1 MTARPVNVDT
11 QFVSFSGM
19 DGAGK
24 STQIEALRAQIER
37 DGLRVLLIRFWD
49 DVAPLTKFRELT
61 GHALFKGDKGVGTPS
76 APVNRRDK
84 NVRSSPMTVV
94 RLFLYGIDACS
105 LRAAVKRAL
114 RSNADLVIFDRY
126 IYDELANLPLANIAI
141 RAYVWLIMKVVPRPD
156 ISYLLDADP
165 VNARERKP
173 EYPLEFL
180 HANRCSYQTLVE
192 LIGGITIIDAMPIR
206 EVEQSILSCARQR
219 LSFRDGRQI
228 IGVGHLLD
236 EEAKSPSAS

>member
-1 MTARPVNVDT
+1 MPAPPINVIT

-24 STQIEALRAQIER
+24 STQIEALRMQLEQ

-49 DVAPLTKFRELT
+49 DVALLTKFRESA

-84 NVRSSPMTVV
+84 NVKSSLMTVV
-94 RLFLYGIDACS
+94 RLFLYGIDAFS
-105 LRAAVKRAL
+105 TRAAVKQARHL
-114 RSNADLVIFDRY
+114 KADLVIFDRY
-126 IYDELANLPLANIAI
+126 IYDELANLPLGNKAI
-141 RAYVWLIMKVVPRPD
+141 RSCVWLIMKVVPRPH
-156 ISYLLDADP
+156 ISFLLDADP

-180 HANRCSYQTLVE
+180 YANRRSYQALAE
-192 LIGGITIIDAMPIR
+192 LIGGITIIDAMPILD
-206 EVEQSILSCARQR
+206 VERSILSCARER
-219 LSFRDGRQI
+219 LQFRDSRQRIDDGR
-228 IGVGHLLD
+228 
-236 EEAKSPSAS
+236 